1 MRKITFVFLIITFS
15 ISSAVA
21 SYFSNGKNYTQ
32 INSPNNREALLL
44 EDSATVEVW
53 MYPTELYRINE
64 NYYQFVSG
72 MIELRL
78 FPIEN
83 NNNFGINFILY
94 LETKEFDTLT
104 VENAVPPAKWS
115 HIAATYDGIS
125 MKLYLNGNLIGEKN
139 VPGKI
144 YPNALGISY
153 ASLYGGL
160 LYDLRLW
167 DLCRSQSEIK
177 DDMYKTLNGNEPGL
191 KGYWPFIIANENS
204 TPDLTSNRN
213 DFRIINYHSDYVD
226 PPYFSSAIP
235 TTSMEEGRS
244 NLNISTDFLDLGDVE
259 KHTIG
264 IAEFQMFNNG
274 NKYIYGRIKLE
285 NPRNA
290 MDTYNDSLYIFF
302 IDPMDTINHK
312 VGLIPKVKGEISN
325 SFIFDKGNFDNLGL
339 SLPFRINSVRENG
352 IDINHVDM
360 WVNKDGSFAYN
371 KEYWRLDGLEWP
383 KDGQKFVVYAS
394 GIWIGAKIAEQVHTS
409 AMAYRSQFAP
419 GNIVNGQQANP
430 DNERFHVYK
439 IQIGDD
445 NSNPDYANWP
455 ADLGAPVH
463 PDGSPKHMGDQT
475 LFVVCNDLDSL
486 TRNNTYYDSQPLGAE
501 VQQTFWGWNSK
512 EDLENAVFLQAKLIN
527 KSNSL
532 WEDAYFGIWVDA
544 DVGYYGNDLVG
555 IDTVRNMGF
564 GYNGESSDKS
574 FSDSPPPAVGFKILK
589 GVFYSQPVQ
598 SFSYYGPN
606 LLPSEVYGEP
616 YNGVEFYNYLQGL
629 TKNGEHYINPQT
641 GQETSFPLAGDPE
654 SQSGWVDSQPADRR
668 FLLST
673 GPFNLAPGESKEI
686 IAAIIVAQGSDNLNS
701 VTVLKQTADIVQ
713 AKFDNGEIMGSAV
726 ENVVVQN
733 VPPNSRDTL
742 NDIYNSG
749 AELQVNSGESGV
761 SVELASF
768 NGAPPAT
775 ETMESSAIH
784 GVGNY
789 FDIQTSGDIEWPVK
803 IKIYYTKDDLENAN
817 VGENELKGL
826 YYWNS
831 TKQKWILYSNSG
843 EDDLERGHSSTGVDT
858 TNVSVNEN
866 EFEGFVWAEAYH
878 LTAMC
883 IGTSVD
889 STLLDIDQENDNKI
903 NNFHLS
909 QNHPNPFN
917 PITKIEYSIPRTMY
931 ISLTIFNPLGQKVRT
946 LINQKQTP
954 GQHTVVWDG
963 KDDNGR
969 NVASGIYLYRLK
981 TKDFVQTKK
990 MILLK

>member
-1 MRKITFVFLIITFS
+1 MRKITLVFVIIIFS
-15 ISSAVA
+15 ISFTIA
-21 SYFSNGKNYTQ
+21 SYFSNGKNYIQ
-32 INSPNNREALLL
+32 MNSPNNRVALFL

-53 MYPTELYRINE
+53 IYPTELYRIKD

-72 MIELRL
+72 MIGLRL

-83 NNNFGINFILY
+83 KNNFGINFILF
-94 LETKEFDTLT
+94 LETKGHDTLT
-104 VENAVPPAKWS
+104 VDNVVPPAKWS

-125 MKLYLNGNLIGEKN
+125 MRLYLNGNLIGEKN
-139 VPGKI
+139 VSDRI
-144 YPNALGISY
+144 YPNRLAISY

-167 DLCRSQSEIK
+167 DICRSQSEIK
-177 DDMYKTLNGNEPGL
+177 DNMYKTLNGNETGL
-191 KGYWPFIIANENS
+191 KGYWPLLTANDNS
-204 TPDLTSNRN
+204 TPDLTSNQN
-213 DFRIINYHSDYVD
+213 DFRISINNNYVD
-226 PPYFSSAIP
+226 SPYFSSATPADSI
-235 TTSMEEGRS
+235 EEGHS
-244 NLNISTDFLDLGDVE
+244 NLNISINYIDLGDVE
-259 KHTIG
+259 KNTYG
-264 IAEFQMFNNG
+264 LAEFQMINDG
-274 NKYIYGRIKLE
+274 NKYIYGRIKLAD
-285 NPRNA
+285 NTNI
-290 MDTYNDSLYIFF
+290 MDSYQDTLGVFF
-302 IDPMDTINHK
+302 IDPWDTLNHK

-339 SLPFRINSVRENG
+339 SLPFRINSIRENG
-352 IDINHVDM
+352 IDINNVDM
-360 WVNKDGSFAYN
+360 WVNNDGSFAYN
-371 KEYWRLDGLEWP
+371 KDYWRLYGLEWP
-383 KDGQKFVVYAS
+383 KDSQKFVVYAS

-419 GNIVNGQQANP
+419 GNIVSGQPANP
-430 DNERFHVYK
+430 EDERFHVYK

-455 ADLGAPVH
+455 ADLGAPVN
-463 PDGSPKHMGDQT
+463 PDGTPKHMGDQT

-512 EDLENAVFLQAKLIN
+512 EDLENVIFLQAKLIN
-527 KSNSL
+527 KSDSL
-532 WEDAYFGIWVDA
+532 WEDTYFGIWVDA

-555 IDTVRNMGF
+555 IDTIRNMGF
-564 GYNGESSDKS
+564 GYNGELSDKS
-574 FSDSPPPAVGFKILK
+574 YSDSPPPAIGLKILK

-606 LLPSEVYGEP
+606 LLPREVYGEP

-641 GQETSFPLAGDPE
+641 GEETSFPLAGDPE
-654 SQSGWVDSQPADRR
+654 LQSGWVDSQPADRR

-713 AKFDNGEIMGSAV
+713 EKFDNGEIMGGAV
-726 ENVVVQN
+726 ENIVVQN
-733 VPPNSRDTL
+733 VPPNTQDTL
-742 NDIYNSG
+742 NDISNSG
-749 AELQVNSGESGV
+749 AELQVSSGESGA

-775 ETMESSAIH
+775 ENMESSAIH

-789 FDIQTSGDIEWPVK
+789 LDVQTSGDVEWPVK
-803 IKIYYTKDDLENAN
+803 IKVYYTREDLENAN
-817 VGENELKGL
+817 IAEYEIKGL

-831 TKQKWILYSNSG
+831 TKQQWILYSNSG
-843 EDDLERGHSSTGVDT
+843 EDDQERGHSLTGVDT
-858 TNVSVNEN
+858 SNISVDGR

-878 LTAMC
+878 LTVMS

-889 STLLDIDQENDNKI
+889 STLLDIDKVNG
-903 NNFHLS
+903 NNIKKFQLF
-909 QNHPNPFN
+909 QNYPNPFN
-917 PITKIEYSIPRTMY
+917 PTTEIEYDIPRTAN
-931 ISLTIFNPLGQKVRT
+931 ISIVIFNTLGQKIRT
-946 LINQKQTP
+946 LVNKRQTP
-954 GQHTVVWDG
+954 GQYTVVWDG
-963 KDDNGR
+963 KDDYGR
-969 NVASGIYLYRLK
+969 NVASGIYLYQLK
-981 TKDFVQTKK
+981 TNDFVQTKK
-990 MILLK
+990 MILIK